1 MAERTYSP
9 FTGFAKKGTTGA
21 SAGGKSKAIEAK
33 LQPIDWSTQPLQPA
47 NKWKILDLS
56 GVEKASG
63 KNFDGES
70 HKDSHSKRANYS
82 SPSAAAMT
90 KEEAEAWR
98 ASHSIT
104 LSEGT
109 TPPITQFSMLTTVPQ
124 YVVQKL
130 LSQGFKE
137 PTPIQAQAWPI
148 LMTGRDLVGIAKT
161 GSGKTLAF
169 MLPALIHISQQAPLR
184 PGDGPICLVLAPTRE
199 LAQQIEAE
207 ALKVTTTTIRIGCIY
222 GGSPKGPQ
230 LGMLRQGV
238 HVLVATP
245 GRLIDFVEIKRVN
258 LLRVTYLVLDE
269 ADRMLDMG
277 FEPQVRAICG
287 QIRPER
293 QTLMF
298 SATWPKEIQNLAST
312 FQHEWIRINVG
323 SSELLANKDVSQE
336 FFLTTEGGKFD
347 VLKKLL
353 EERRNQ
359 RNLIFC
365 KTKKT
370 ADYLEYQLK
379 RLGVDIMA
387 IHGDKQ
393 QQQREFILERFRR
406 DKRLCVVATD
416 VAARGLDI
424 KELETVINFDFP
436 MQIGDYVHRIGR
448 TGRAGAKGEAITLLT
463 KREDQLSPSGVLQLI
478 GIVERA
484 GQPVPDWLREW
495 GESGYGYGGGAI
507 KRNRNAMGNFSG
519 RNAPQMQRPSFQT
532 HRGRSSFDPS
542 TSGASSNYFG
552 LGDGNNN
559 NKNTSSGGSGTVA
572 PFGMA
577 ASSSSNTIKNVQFTY
592 SDSDD
597 DENSSPPT
605 KRKK

>member
-1 MAERTYSP
+1 MAEQTYNP
-9 FTGFAKKGTTGA
+9 FTGFTQKPGGFSTG
-21 SAGGKSKAIEAK
+21 GRSKAIETK
-33 LQPIDWSTQPLQPA
+33 LKPIDWSTQPLPTP
-47 NKWKILDLS
+47 NKWRILDLS
-56 GVEKASG
+56 GADKASG
-63 KNFDGES
+63 KKIERSSSQDGRV
-70 HKDSHSKRANYS
+70 KVDPPA
-82 SPSAAAMT
+82 SAMSE
-90 KEEAEAWR
+90 EEAEAWR
-98 ASHSIT
+98 ASHGIT
-104 LSEGT
+104 LSEGKT
-109 TPPITQFSMLTTVPQ
+109 SPISQFSMLTNVPP

-130 LSQGFKE
+130 LAQGFKE
-137 PTPIQAQAWPI
+137 PTPIQAQSWPI
-148 LMTGRDLVGIAKT
+148 LMSGRDLVGIAKT

-169 MLPALIHISQQAPLR
+169 MLPALLHISKEAPLR

-207 ALKVTTTTIRIGCIY
+207 ALKVTTTTVRIGCIY

-258 LLRVTYLVLDE
+258 LFRVTYLVLDE

-298 SATWPKEIQNLAST
+298 SATWPREIQNLAAT
-312 FQHEWIRINVG
+312 FQQDWIRINVG

-336 FFLTTEGGKFD
+336 FILTTESNKFD

-436 MQIGDYVHRIGR
+436 MQIGDYIHRIGR

-463 KREDQLSPSGVLQLI
+463 KREDQLSPAGVLQLV

-484 GQPVPDWLREW
+484 GQSVPDWLREW
-495 GESGYGYGGGAI
+495 SESGYGYGRAT
-507 KRNRNAMGNFSG
+507 KRNRNATGNFSG
-519 RNAPQMQRPSFQT
+519 RNAPQMQKPSFQT
-532 HRGRSSFDPS
+532 LRGKSSFDATPES
-542 TSGASSNYFG
+542 AAPNYFALGGGNRSGNGATAFGVTASSP
-552 LGDGNNN
+552 
-559 NKNTSSGGSGTVA
+559 TSS
-572 PFGMA
+572 
-577 ASSSSNTIKNVQFTY
+577 IKNVQFTY

-597 DENSSPPT
+597 DVESAPPA
-605 KRKK
+605 KRKR